1 VQQQQLRVTSRRIG
15 VTSRMDVEYFCRDCK
30 GHYSASVPV
39 GTLSGVHCRCGSDNL
54 LVYNVAGEY
63 GAPLR
68 YR

>member
-1 VQQQQLRVTSRRIG
+1 MQQLSSRRIG
-15 VTSRMDVEYFCRDCK
+15 VTSVVEVEYFCKNCK

-39 GTLSGVHCRCGSDNL
+39 GGLSDAHCRCGSDEL
-54 LVYNVAGEY
+54 LIYSVAGEY

>member
-1 VQQQQLRVTSRRIG
+1 MAQQTLRSRRIG
-15 VTSRMDVEYFCRDCK
+15 IVSRIEVEFFCRACK

-39 GTLSGVHCRCGSDNL
+39 GALSDAHCRCGSQDL
-54 LVYNVAGEY
+54 LVYSVAGEY

>member
-1 VQQQQLRVTSRRIG
+1 MVQQQVRASSRRIG
-15 VTSRMDVEYFCRDCK
+15 VTSRMDAEFFCRDCK

-39 GTLSGVHCRCGSDNL
+39 GTLNDMRCRCGSRNL
-54 LVYNVAGEY
+54 LIYNVAGEY